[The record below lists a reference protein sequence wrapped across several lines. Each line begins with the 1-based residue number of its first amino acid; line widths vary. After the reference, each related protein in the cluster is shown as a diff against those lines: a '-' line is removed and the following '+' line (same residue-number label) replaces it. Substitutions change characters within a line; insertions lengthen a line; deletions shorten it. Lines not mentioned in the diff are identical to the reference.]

1 MEGVMNCFKIKFNFI
16 YFLNLFCFLF
26 VLLINNSNLYAQFE
40 IKISKSFDDI
50 SKCVINCEDI
60 KLSYEGN
67 REFLPN
73 IFFPRFRTYR
83 YNRGN
88 IGCNYNTA
96 TCTRLDFYEMTLYGN
111 VNMDSY
117 AYKQEDEWYREW
129 EWDCEG
135 SWQRCWRKKGVL
147 IRPTCNWNSGYGYS
161 ESYTI
166 GDLKENI
173 VFVDDAM
180 QRARK
185 YCLSSSYAKECKES
199 CQPSASLYVNG
210 VHVSTIAEFL
220 NALTKEQAVDGL
232 VKKIGTEGMM
242 KYYDPNQIY

>member
-1 MEGVMNCFKIKFNFI
+1 MNCFKIKFNFI

-40 IKISKSFDDI
+40 IKMSKSFDDI
-50 SKCVINCEDI
+50 SKCVINCENIQVEATD
-60 KLSYEGN
+60 KGYETYSYNKGSCCCFPTRCPTAWHIYYTRKYGN
-67 REFLPN
+67 ATFDSY
-73 IFFPRFRTYR
+73 TYR
-83 YNRGN
+83 
-88 IGCNYNTA
+88 
-96 TCTRLDFYEMTLYGN
+96 N
-111 VNMDSY
+111 VGGWFRSE
-117 AYKQEDEWYREW
+117 Q
-129 EWDCEG
+129 WDCMG
-135 SWQRCWRKKGVL
+135 QWTRCWKAYARVY
-147 IRPTCNWNSGYGYS
+147 RPTCYWNSGYGYS

-166 GDLKENI
+166 GDLKEN
-173 VFVDDAM
+173 VVSFDDAM

-185 YCLSSSYAKECKES
+185 YCLSSSYAKECRES